1 MTTHERKYK
10 LLKER
15 ITKFKLLSCQDRSE
29 MLSKKDL
36 ILARKTY
43 EANKLK
49 FESKNGS
56 RAVYTPAG
64 STRPR
69 PGTGLVRSSA
79 KNFDMTGVISMNM
92 SAGSEN
98 LGERRPST
106 SSMTMTSP
114 IARNKKVGGS
124 GRPQSRQESARGE
137 HNLSGEK
144 LVAELGRRGLTGPM
158 KLKKQLMKVSEGIHQ
173 KIGKLDYTN
182 PEVLEEAL
190 SVEDF
195 YMPKVTKKLP
205 NGATLMDVYRSKQN
219 DTWAMI
225 LKSQLADENRK
236 KVQEK
241 LDSIEADKRYGI
253 QLREQLVD
261 NEVRRSAHDNTDDEL
276 AALVEETSKK
286 ADDVQKARKAAAVER
301 HKTFI
306 RNALE
311 DIETKRIRREAE
323 LNKEIEAA
331 VKTNNRVKALI
342 EEDKQKVELK
352 KIAEG
357 KRLEA
362 LWNENQAELKR
373 KADIK
378 RADGIENL
386 KIFREG
392 ERRMK
397 AEDERRKADLESKM
411 RMSLEGPAHRMHD
424 QVTKAFLVQQDEW
437 TKRNMQAVN
446 CLNKQLQSTEEFA
459 LARKNAKGLNLEAEM
474 QARQTKKD
482 KEEREEYERMR
493 KIQEYN
499 LKKKREM
506 EKEDEKKLAA
516 KRAAAMRYQRELDQ
530 QLAMTRQRS
539 MDSMRKTMSAN
550 EVKMNNEMLR
560 ALGVTVET

>member
-1 MTTHERKYK
+1 M
-10 LLKER
+10 
-15 ITKFKLLSCQDRSE
+15 
-29 MLSKKDL
+29 
-36 ILARKTY
+36 
-43 EANKLK
+43 
-49 FESKNGS
+49 
-56 RAVYTPAG
+56 
-64 STRPR
+64 
-69 PGTGLVRSSA
+69 
-79 KNFDMTGVISMNM
+79 
-92 SAGSEN
+92 
-98 LGERRPST
+98 
-106 SSMTMTSP
+106 
-114 IARNKKVGGS
+114 
-124 GRPQSRQESARGE
+124 
-137 HNLSGEK
+137 
-144 LVAELGRRGLTGPM
+144 AELGRRGLTGPM
-158 KLKKQLMKVSEGIHQ
+158 KMKKQLMKVSDGIHK

-182 PEVLEEAL
+182 PEVLKEAL
-190 SVEDF
+190 AVEDF

-225 LKSQLADENRK
+225 LKSQLADENRR

-253 QLREQLVD
+253 QLREQLAD
-261 NEVRRSAHDNTDDEL
+261 NEQRRNAHDNSDEKL

-301 HKTFI
+301 HKLFI

-311 DIETKRIRREAE
+311 DIETKRIKREAE

-342 EEDKQKVELK
+342 EEDKLK
-352 KIAEG
+352 IEARKQAEG

-373 KADIK
+373 KADLK
-378 RADGIENL
+378 YAEGQENL

-397 AEDERRKADLESKM
+397 AEDDRRKADLESKM
-411 RMSLEGPAHRMHD
+411 RMSLEGPAHKMHD
-424 QVTKAFLVQQDEW
+424 EVTKAFQAQQNEW
-437 TKRNMQAVN
+437 TERNMKAVN

-459 LARKNAKGLNLEAEM
+459 LARKNAKGLDLETEM
-474 QARQTKKD
+474 QARQLKKD

-499 LKKKREM
+499 LKKQKQM
-506 EKEDEKKLAA
+506 EKEDEEKLAA
-516 KRAAAMRYQRELDQ
+516 KRAAALRYQRELDQ

-539 MDSMRKTMSAN
+539 MDSMRKTMSSN
-550 EVKMNNEMLR
+550 EVKMNNDMLR
-560 ALGVTVET
+560 KLGVTVEV